1 MTDSS
6 QWEVKVNYNRCNLLA
21 QKIAGLLADEGATH
35 GEGVVAAM
43 LLILNSQTDGLT
55 FEQEVK
61 FVQDISEY
69 IGSYW
74 GDDGKHN

>member
-1 MTDSS
+1 LTQTGSN
-6 QWEVKVNYNRCNLLA
+6 WEVKVNYNRCNQLA

-43 LLILNSQTDGLT
+43 LLILNAQMDSLT

-61 FVQDISEY
+61 FVQDMSEY
-69 IGSYW
+69 IGAYW
-74 GDDGKHN
+74 GEE